1 MLRVV
6 EMFKSG
12 ALDAA
17 TAMTLLSGVESQ
29 SRDAKG
35 SDDELDA
42 KRKREVLS
50 PSKDSEA
57 ASPAPKEA
65 RGELDSS
72 MNYVVIYVY
81 FLTSIIH

>member
-6 EMFKSG
+6 EMFQCG

-17 TAMTLLSGVESQ
+17 TAMHLLSGSESLSQ
-29 SRDAKG
+29 DARL

-57 ASPAPKEA
+57 ASPPPKEA
-65 RGELDSS
+65 KVVLDSL
-72 MNYVVIYVY
+72 MIYVTIFSATY
-81 FLTSIIH
+81 